1 MKEQKISPSLF
12 LNGDLLPHL
21 AKEHCSNFA
30 KLLGADRLK
39 IRRSIRWG
47 SACTGSAGD
56 MVIAQAVQSAF
67 RLYCDSFKID
77 YLFSY
82 ELKENKQKWI
92 SNVHQL
98 VGSGFAEGEGGEGA
112 RVVASDPCIFADVMK
127 LGGPTCKC
135 VAHGSICRVPFVDVF
150 HYCTS
155 CKDMSKNNNT
165 PNNLVLNKSE
175 SNWGLCPDVARHA
188 GLY

>member
-1 MKEQKISPSLF
+1 MSGSSSVASGSAHGGKRSNARSLSRTPTLDAHACAEVEGWVKEQKISPSLF

-21 AKEHCSNFA
+21 AKEHCSSFA

-77 YLFSY
+77 YLFSC
-82 ELKENKQKWI
+82 ELKENKQKWFHI
-92 SNVHQL
+92 PQ
-98 VGSGFAEGEGGEGA
+98 A
-112 RVVASDPCIFADVMK
+112 RRFRF
-127 LGGPTCKC
+127 
-135 VAHGSICRVPFVDVF
+135 CR
-150 HYCTS
+150 
-155 CKDMSKNNNT
+155 
-165 PNNLVLNKSE
+165 
-175 SNWGLCPDVARHA
+175 R
-188 GLY
+188 